1 MLIMKKKEGEREDGW
16 TDDDA
21 INWGRRNLN
30 FSRDLQIYFK
40 FVWGS
45 TIFYRKKKFIAYN
58 KFKFNWTPKL
68 TLIIKCLKLREIS
81 LKKLFSPPLV
91 VLWSTHQKKAI
102 HLIMREICVVKYTHA
117 HSWVRLIVVKRVI
130 FKFKVKCREFFVSVV
145 KWIIDS

>member
-45 TIFYRKKKFIAYN
+45 TNFYRKKIFIAYN

-91 VLWSTHQKKAI
+91 VLWSTHQKKSHSLDHARNLRGKI
-102 HLIMREICVVKYTHA
+102 HTRT
-117 HSWVRLIVVKRVI
+117 WVRLIVVKRVI